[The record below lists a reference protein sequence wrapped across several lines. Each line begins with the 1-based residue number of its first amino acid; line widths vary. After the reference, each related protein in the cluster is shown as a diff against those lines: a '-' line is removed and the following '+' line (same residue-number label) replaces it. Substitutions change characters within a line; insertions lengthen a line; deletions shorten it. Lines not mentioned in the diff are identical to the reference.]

1 MQRPDVVLE
10 GLSLEA
16 ENPDEAKIVWLDADL
31 SREQRKQRAMREPHE
46 VLALA
51 AVIMM
56 ALSFA
61 PNAALADMLPGL
73 RDSTLG
79 CGMDFFYFS
88 RDGSVLWSDGD
99 ARSTTPLTSEA
110 IVEDSVDRLTISAK
124 PPGAGSRAENL
135 TFQRGAKGYSL
146 VIDGS
151 AQECDAAKGM
161 GMMTDSWHDAV
172 RENACGND
180 PTPECEKELVRLCGK
195 PATTECARRHKAKL
209 DSISASAMARRNR
222 R

>member
-1 MQRPDVVLE
+1 
-10 GLSLEA
+10 
-16 ENPDEAKIVWLDADL
+16 
-31 SREQRKQRAMREPHE
+31 MREHRE
-46 VLALA
+46 FLGMA

-56 ALSFA
+56 ALSLA
-61 PNAALADMLPGL
+61 PGAALADMLSSV
-73 RDSTLG
+73 RENTLG

-99 ARSTTPLTSEA
+99 ARSNTLLTKEA
-110 IVEDSVDRLTISAK
+110 IVENGADRLTISAK

-135 TFQRGAKGYSL
+135 TFQHGAKGYSL

-151 AQECDAAKGM
+151 AQECDVSKGM
-161 GMMTDSWHDAV
+161 GMMTESQHDSA

-180 PTPECEKELVRLCGK
+180 PMPECEKELVRLCGK
-195 PATTECARRHKAKL
+195 PATAECARRHKAKL
-209 DSISASAMARRNR
+209 DAISAAAMARRNR